1 MALEFDLSISTQL
14 EPAQVMQILSE
25 QLDLDLDSGQIRGD
39 GVAIGA
45 IAKTTLGQ
53 SVIEEGFGFKPT
65 MSVRFRIASR
75 DNYEQGALTMLKAII
90 VLMSK
95 LKGDSVLLF
104 NGEEVV
110 CQRIEGNFLINQD
123 RSIWK
128 MSQISEITLPYE
140 LVSIPSPLL

>member
-14 EPAQVMQILSE
+14 EPAQVLQILSE
-25 QLDLDLDSGQIRGD
+25 QLDLNLDSGQIKGD
-39 GVAIGA
+39 GVVIGA
-45 IAKTTLGQ
+45 ISKTALGQ

-65 MSVRFRIASR
+65 ISVRFRIAST
-75 DNYEQGALTMLKAII
+75 DNYEQGVLTILKATI
-90 VLMSK
+90 VLMST

-110 CQRIEGNFLINQD
+110 CQRIHGKLLINQN

-140 LVSIPSPLL
+140 LVNILSPLL